1 MLDDLKIK
9 GPALLLG
16 PHPDDEIGCAGLVR
30 RLVDSG
36 YDVHHFFF
44 SDCRES
50 IGRANATVEQLL
62 DECEQSRNVLGI
74 RPENRHRLDFPVRY
88 FPQHRQEILEQL
100 VAIRGQFNPGLVLV
114 PNGFDIHQDH
124 ATLHQEAVRAFKH
137 STILGYE
144 LPWNTLQMSHD
155 CFVTLT
161 EEQVAAKMKA
171 LSCYASQAGR
181 IYANAEFFQAL
192 LRMRGVQSNVRYAEC
207 FEVVRLI
214 L

>member
-1 MLDDLKIK
+1 MLDLRIK
-9 GPALLLG
+9 GPVLLLG

-30 RLVDSG
+30 RLVDGG

-62 DECEQSRNVLGI
+62 DECEQSRDVLGI
-74 RPENRHRLDFPVRY
+74 RLENRHRLDFPVRY
-88 FPQHRQEILEQL
+88 FPQHRQEILEEL
-100 VAIRGQFNPGLVLV
+100 VAMRGQFNPGLVLV

-124 ATLHQEAVRAFKH
+124 VTVHQEAVRAFKH

-144 LPWNTLQMSHD
+144 LPWNTLEMSHD
-155 CFVTLT
+155 CFVNLT

-171 LSCYASQAGR
+171 LSCYASQSGR
-181 IYANAEFFQAL
+181 TYANAEFFQAL
-192 LRMRGVQSNVRYAEC
+192 LRMRGVQSNMRYAEC
-207 FEVVRLI
+207 FEVIRLI